1 MNEALAHMCPYARG
15 PHVRGLGLQP
25 AGPESVSPLSP
36 TPSPAGSVGSV
47 GSVASASSG
56 YCSLAHSVPAHA
68 HNALL
73 QLTKYYTFLY
83 VAHELWEQADCLC
96 RLRANQGM

>member
-1 MNEALAHMCPYARG
+1 MFVC
-15 PHVRGLGLQP
+15 QP
-25 AGPESVSPLSP
+25 ACAESVSPLSP

-47 GSVASASSG
+47 GSAASASSG

-68 HNALL
+68 HHALL

-83 VAHELWEQADCLC
+83 VAHDLWEQADGLC
-96 RLRANQGM
+96 RLRPNQGMSFCYTSVYIL